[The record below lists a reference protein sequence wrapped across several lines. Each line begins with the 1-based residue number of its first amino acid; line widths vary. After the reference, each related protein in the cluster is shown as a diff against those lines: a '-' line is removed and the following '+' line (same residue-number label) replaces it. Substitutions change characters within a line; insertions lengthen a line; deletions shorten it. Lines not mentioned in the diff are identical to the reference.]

1 MAQINRE
8 QIKNIAIIVLGVAI
22 IALAYYTVYGSPNN
36 LSGNEAAKRAV
47 SYINDKLLN
56 GQAQA
61 TLSGKVV
68 SESGLYKINVK
79 VDSDEFPSYVS
90 KDGKLLFPQP
100 PIKIETVSSSS
111 PDGTSTSQNNSQ
123 NLSTET
129 TTIGDFTVSTEEICQ
144 ENGKPIVYFFGSKTC
159 PHCLW
164 EHPVVEKVAKQ
175 FEGLISFHN
184 NMDND
189 EDREIFQKYSPKG
202 YVPNLVIG
210 CKYFR
215 VGTSEPENDEG
226 ALQATDNFTALICKI
241 TGNKPEAVCAKV
253 QNLVEQVK

>member
-1 MAQINRE
+1 MPKKE
-8 QIKNIAIIVLGVAI
+8 QIKNIAIIVLAVVI

-36 LSGNEAAKRAV
+36 LSGEEAAKRAV
-47 SYINDKLLN
+47 SYINDKVLN
-56 GQAQA
+56 GQGQA

-68 SESGLYKINVK
+68 SVSGLYKINLK

-90 KDGKLLFPQP
+90 RDGKLLFPQVINITP
-100 PIKIETVSSSS
+100 EQPN
-111 PDGTSTSQNNSQ
+111 QNNQPS
-123 NLSTET
+123 T
-129 TTIGDFTVSTEEICQ
+129 TTGSNNQNPQAEKTTVGNFTISTDEICQ
-144 ENGKPIVYFFGSKTC
+144 ENGKPVVYFFGSQTC

-189 EDREIFQKYSPKG
+189 KDREIFQKYSPGG
-202 YVPNLVIG
+202 YIPNLVIG

-241 TGNKPEAVCAKV
+241 TDNKPEAVCAKV
-253 QNLVEQVK
+253 QNLIEQVK